1 MTRVEAIA
9 TANAALRM
17 IARGLVRAFVYLG
30 LLLAAALGY
39 IAKLCADGVSAVRTL
54 ILQRARGKTPNQ
66 STEYEQ
72 QEAVLR
78 EANAIR
84 WTAWRALPAQRR
96 FAVRVAAV
104 ALVVVFG
111 AMLRAR
117 FTTPTQPEPTAE
129 SSPAFAAPANVA
141 ATQPPPPPPVDMA
154 TAAARFQR
162 DARKRLRPMDIPDG
176 RSRAEPRHSRRI
188 R

>member
-72 QEAVLR
+72 QEAVARGKRNTVDRLAR
-78 EANAIR
+78 PA
-84 WTAWRALPAQRR
+84 RAE
-96 FAVRVAAV
+96 AVRGTGCSGGARCCIRCDAASPIHHADTAGADCRVVACIC
-104 ALVVVFG
+104 
-111 AMLRAR
+111 
-117 FTTPTQPEPTAE
+117 
-129 SSPAFAAPANVA
+129 SPRERGRHA
-141 ATQPPPPPPVDMA
+141 ATA
-154 TAAARFQR
+154 SAAR
-162 DARKRLRPMDIPDG
+162 
-176 RSRAEPRHSRRI
+176 
-188 R
+188 